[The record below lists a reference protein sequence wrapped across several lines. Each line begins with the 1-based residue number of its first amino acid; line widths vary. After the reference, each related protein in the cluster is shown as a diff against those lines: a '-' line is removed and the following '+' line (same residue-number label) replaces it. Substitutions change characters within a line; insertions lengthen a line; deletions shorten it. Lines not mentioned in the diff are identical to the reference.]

1 MAIWR
6 CYRHASLRIAIM
18 AQNRTISGMK
28 LQQVELKY
36 GTRRVLTQ
44 LDTEILPGEFI
55 FLIGASGSGKT
66 SFIRT
71 LVGELAPTSG
81 TVTDNAGNNL
91 YAMTSREL
99 SQYRRK
105 IGVVFQDFK
114 LLDTK
119 TVKENVVFAMEVSGY
134 PDSVIQKRLPEV
146 LTEVGLLS
154 KKEALVQTLSGGE
167 AQRIGIARALIHNP
181 EVIIGDEPTGN
192 LDPENAR
199 EIMTIFERLH
209 REGRTIIIST
219 HDSQLVDSMKKRV
232 LEFEAGRIVR
242 DEKPGTYKK

>member
-1 MAIWR
+1 M
-6 CYRHASLRIAIM
+6 
-18 AQNRTISGMK
+18 
-28 LQQVELKY
+28 
-36 GTRRVLTQ
+36 
-44 LDTEILPGEFI
+44 
-55 FLIGASGSGKT
+55 
-66 SFIRT
+66 
-71 LVGELAPTSG
+71 VGELAPTSG
-81 TVTDNAGNNL
+81 TVLDNAGRDL
-91 YAMTSREL
+91 YRLKPREL

-114 LLDTK
+114 LLETK

-154 KKEALVQTLSGGE
+154 KKESLVQTLSGGE

-181 EVIIGDEPTGN
+181 DIIIGDEPTGN
-192 LDPENAR
+192 LDPDNAR

-219 HDSQLVDSMKKRV
+219 HDSQLVDSMNKRV
-232 LEFEAGRIVR
+232 IEFDGGRIAR
-242 DEKPGTYKK
+242 DETPGKYNK

>member
-1 MAIWR
+1 
-6 CYRHASLRIAIM
+6 
-18 AQNRTISGMK
+18 MK
-28 LQQVELKY
+28 LQQVELRY
-36 GTRRVLTQ
+36 GTRRILSG
-44 LDTEILPGEFI
+44 LNTEILAGEFI

-71 LVGELAPTSG
+71 LVGELPPTSG
-81 TVTDNAGNNL
+81 EVLDHEGRNL
-91 YAMTSREL
+91 YQLKPKEL

-134 PDSVIQKRLPEV
+134 PDHVIQKRLPEV

-154 KKEALVQTLSGGE
+154 KKESLVQTLSGGE

-181 EVIIGDEPTGN
+181 EIIIGDEPTGN
-192 LDPENAR
+192 LDPDNAR
-199 EIMTIFERLH
+199 DIMTIFERLH

-232 LEFEAGRIVR
+232 IEFE
-242 DEKPGTYKK
+242 